1 LAAATASSTAA
12 TNRPAQHGPAP
23 VGDGNNG
30 QFSGYVVNNAVGL
43 YDAPAV
49 PVLRTQVAFREI
61 PLPAQGHEVNE
72 IIGLIS
78 ASRPNFP
85 SDTFQDSLYG
95 YTSDLNIVCHHSARP
110 DQNFLTMDS
119 KSYNERWESYRM
131 LANQQQNTPAGR
143 ELRATI
149 VALTKA
155 ATALEHLRATWIF
168 PATAMQHLRDAQD
181 ATYGR
186 LRAIKLGVT
195 AGPMASTIMN
205 EFYSVGEEKEAA
217 VIVAKAR
224 KREKDEGVNQSAGN
238 GYAGNR
244 AKRGRSNG
252 NRGANNNNNNNN
264 NSNNYG
270 GGNSG
275 TVNRF
280 GPHVVSTG
288 NGNSGCGG
296 RGGGGGGGGTGPTCK
311 RCGKYGHPTHR
322 CYSHNKPQGV

>member
-1 LAAATASSTAA
+1 LAATTAAATAAA
-12 TNRPAQHGPAP
+12 NRPAQHGPAP

-30 QFSGYVVNNAVGL
+30 QFPGYVVNNAVGL

-49 PVLRTQVAFREI
+49 PVLRMQVAFREI

-85 SDTFQDSLYG
+85 SDTFPDSLYA
-95 YTSDLNIVCHHSARP
+95 YTSDLNIVCHHAARP
-110 DQNFLTMDS
+110 DENFLTMNA

-143 ELRATI
+143 ELKATI

-155 ATALEHLRATWIF
+155 ATALEQLRATWIF
-168 PATAMQHLRDAQD
+168 LATARQHLRVAHN

-186 LRAIKLGVT
+186 LRAIKLGMT
-195 AGPMASTIMN
+195 ADPMAGTIMN
-205 EFYSVGEEKEAA
+205 EFYVVGEEKEDA

-224 KREKDEGVNQSAGN
+224 KREKDEGPNQSAGN
-238 GYAGNR
+238 SYAGNR
-244 AKRGRSNG
+244 AKQGWSNG
-252 NRGANNNNNNNN
+252 NRGVNNN

-280 GPHVVSTG
+280 GPHVVSTD
-288 NGNSGCGG
+288 NDNSGRGG
-296 RGGGGGGGGTGPTCK
+296 RGGGRGGGGTGPTCE

-322 CYSHNKPQGV
+322 CYSHNMPQGV